1 MSALE
6 ALHLNRETNQQIIT
20 HINRSTTE
28 GNVPKDRNLKGIFKE
43 SGFGVRKLTMVGV
56 GKSQRLAVSGRENGS
71 LSMENGPVVGRKTV
85 WLLRLSTPR

>member
-6 ALHLNRETNQQIIT
+6 ALHLNRETNQQITT
-20 HINRSTTE
+20 HINTSTTE
-28 GNVPKDRNLKGIFKE
+28 GSVPKARNLKGIFKE

-56 GKSQRLAVSGRENGS
+56 GKSQRLAASGRA
-71 LSMENGPVVGRKTV
+71 SMENGPVVGRKTV